1 MENQNE
7 SMRDRLLAHL
17 PQPENLAAYR
27 EETESL
33 LAKHEKALATERW
46 TNRLLSLCAIAVFL
60 FVNGLWG
67 PNAGSPWGLKFTK
80 ATVITCDVTA
90 GILFFLAQLSELYR
104 VIYRNQVNLLKEVK
118 QVQLQVLELQASLRK
133 GGADRI

>member
-33 LAKHEKALATERW
+33 LAKHEKALSTEKW
-46 TNRLLSLCAIAVFL
+46 TAYLLIVFVYTLTMLILNGWAERHGVAAMFEAIASVMFL
-60 FVNGLWG
+60 LVIYMGLE
-67 PNAGSPWGLKFTK
+67 
-80 ATVITCDVTA
+80 TVIHK
-90 GILFFLAQLSELYR
+90 Y
-104 VIYRNQVNLLKEVK
+104 QVDTLKEIK
-118 QVQLQVLELQASLRK
+118 QVQLQVLELQASLK
-133 GGADRI
+133 EDRNK